1 MINMETTILNI
12 KNCHRADKVRLISN
26 PEYGEWK
33 FEYKGQKI
41 HDGFMRNEYAH
52 VASKAGFGNATVIAD
67 TDREMNLWEVVS
79 WKYEENL
86 EDLWS
91 LACRAFHGTSFSPED
106 RARLHIY
113 MYEKT
118 LQDDLKLIPS
128 QEEKEKYTEKF
139 REWVRALFDKHSR
152 ILSAMITGPARFST
166 ARNEK
171 AHNAYS
177 KALEDF
183 ENWRS
188 RAIKAINKRI
198 EDGKP
203 AEQKQQEEWENLKA
217 DIDWNIKSCVDIDNG
232 APYHRQAFTN
242 SIYGKIER
250 LAGNGKSELVMR
262 AIEYVK
268 QVQDENTAGLKKP
281 LFTNRHKIWQLKDV
295 CEKSIQKRKEEHD
308 KGNDEI
314 KFEGGV
320 IVKNREE
327 DRLQILFNEKPDAET
342 ISRLKHNGF
351 RWSPRF
357 KAWQRQLTTNACYA
371 CARVIPL
378 TERLAI

>member
-12 KNCHRADKVRLISN
+12 KNCHRAATVRQISH

-52 VASKAGFGNATVIAD
+52 IASQNGFGNATVIAD

-79 WKYEENL
+79 WKYKENL

-118 LQDDLKLIPS
+118 LQDDLKLIS
-128 QEEKEKYTEKF
+128 NQEEKEKYTEKF
-139 REWVRALFDKHSR
+139 RAWVRTLFDKHSR
-152 ILSAMITGPARFST
+152 ILSAMITGPARFPT

-188 RAIKAINKRI
+188 RAIKAINRRI

-203 AEQKQQEEWENLKA
+203 AEQKQEEEWER
-217 DIDWNIKSCVDIDNG
+217 IKKDIDNHYVPANLYNRLETIARKG
-232 APYHRQAFTN
+232 KVELMERAVQYVRELNSKRKRPIFT
-242 SIYGKIER
+242 E
-250 LAGNGKSELVMR
+250 
-262 AIEYVK
+262 
-268 QVQDENTAGLKKP
+268 
-281 LFTNRHKIWQLKDV
+281 RHKFFQLPELARLV
-295 CEKSIQKRKEEHD
+295 IEKNNAPK
-308 KGNDEI
+308 NNNEI
-314 KFEGGV
+314 KFEGGI